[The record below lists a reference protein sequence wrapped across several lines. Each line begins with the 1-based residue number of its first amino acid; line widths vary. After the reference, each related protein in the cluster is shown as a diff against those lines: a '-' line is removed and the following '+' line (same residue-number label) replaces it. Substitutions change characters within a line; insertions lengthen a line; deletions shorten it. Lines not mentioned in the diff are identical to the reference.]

1 MWPLGRKMVRFP
13 SKVDHHLGKG
23 IQNWW
28 EGDRQD
34 ENKAADRRDGKKTIQ
49 EELDQI
55 LEQVKEE

>member
-1 MWPLGRKMVRFP
+1 MVRFP

-34 ENKAADRRDGKKTIQ
+34 ENKAADRREGKKTIQ
-49 EELDQI
+49 EELNQI
-55 LEQVKEE
+55 LLQVKED